1 MADESPPRPA
11 VERLDVRLESGAID
25 VEEAIAITRLLAA
38 ALDDLHGRG
47 ETDGA
52 LLPARIELRREAG
65 VRLAPASPQDRARRS
80 RKAYTAP
87 ELWSDES
94 GARATAASDQFA
106 MAAILY
112 EALCGGRAFPG
123 DDESAIRAAI
133 TTGSRIPLAA
143 RVPGLANA
151 VDAVFERALDV
162 SADRRYPSCGAFAEA
177 LVAAIESARNSSAE
191 VMVKKPSLRPSPSS
205 RPPRGLLLVPGED
218 DRDDSDAGAPR
229 VLLLLAII
237 AALAATL
244 AWWTSR

>member
-1 MADESPPRPA
+1 MADEPPPRPA

-38 ALDDLHGRG
+38 SLDDLHGRS

-65 VRLAPASPQDRARRS
+65 VRLLPASPQDRARRS

-87 ELWSDES
+87 ELWSDET
-94 GARATAASDQFA
+94 GTRATAASDQFA

-123 DDESAIRAAI
+123 DSESAIRAAI
-133 TTGSRIPLAA
+133 TTGSRVPLAA

-151 VDAVFERALDV
+151 VDAVFERALEV
-162 SADRRYPSCGAFAEA
+162 APEARYPSCGAFAEA
-177 LVAAIESARNSSAE
+177 LVAAIESARSSSAE
-191 VMVKKPSLRPSPSS
+191 VLVQKPSLRPPPSS
-205 RPPRGLLLVPGED
+205 RPPHGLMLVAPED
-218 DRDDSDAGAPR
+218 DRAESDAGGVPVA
-229 VLLLLAII
+229 LLLAVI
-237 AALAATL
+237 AAVAAGL